1 MKRNV
6 HAVHAAGLSLDIS
19 FSSVFFFRKILKRCD
34 GFDLFVGFTPPKK
47 LINQK
52 F

>member
-19 FSSVFFFRKILKRCD
+19 FSSVFFFVKSSKGVMVSIFL
-34 GFDLFVGFTPPKK
+34 LVSPH
-47 LINQK
+47 QK
-52 F
+52 S